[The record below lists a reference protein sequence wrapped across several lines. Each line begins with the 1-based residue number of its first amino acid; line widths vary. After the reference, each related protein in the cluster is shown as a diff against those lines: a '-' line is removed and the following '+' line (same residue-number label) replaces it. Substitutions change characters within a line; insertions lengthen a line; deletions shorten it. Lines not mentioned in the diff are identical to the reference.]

1 MERGKRTKRRVDWKE
16 IEEGQSRV
24 TYTGAAQS
32 LRGAKVE
39 RGGRREEE
47 KIEEEE
53 RQHTVKPGEDI
64 TRRRELRQFL

>member
-1 MERGKRTKRRVDWKE
+1 MKTKQIERRVWRD
-16 IEEGQSRV
+16 RT

-39 RGGRREEE
+39 REGKTEGN

-53 RQHTVKPGEDI
+53 RQHTVRPSEDKNE
-64 TRRRELRQFL
+64 RKSWDR